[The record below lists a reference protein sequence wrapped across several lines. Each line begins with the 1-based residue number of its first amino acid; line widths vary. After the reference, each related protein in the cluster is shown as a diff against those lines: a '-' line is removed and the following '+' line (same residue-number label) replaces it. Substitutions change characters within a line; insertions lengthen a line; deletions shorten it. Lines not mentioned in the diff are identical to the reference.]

1 MMSNGLSQRL
11 AGAITAL
18 KQEFASLRTGRATT
32 DLLSPV
38 MVDAYGS
45 KMPINQVGN
54 INVAEARLL
63 TVQVWDGSLVAATEK
78 AIRDAGLGLNPAVD
92 GQLIRIPLPE
102 LNEQRRNEL
111 VKLAKKYAEDARI
124 ALRNVRR
131 DGMDALKVVKEE
143 EGEDAHK
150 RATEALEKEVSEY
163 VKQVDTILA
172 VKEKDILTV

>member
-1 MMSNGLSQRL
+1 MSDITQRMN
-11 AGAITAL
+11 GAIAAL

-32 DLLSPV
+32 DLLNPV

-102 LNEQRRNEL
+102 LNEQRRAEL

-131 DGMDALKVVKEE
+131 DGLDALKTVKEE

-150 RATEALEKEVSEY
+150 RATEAFEKEVSGFMA
-163 VKQVDTILA
+163 QVDALLTN
-172 VKEKDILTV
+172 KEKDITTV